1 MAILAGDIGGTKT
14 WLQLTDFSAS
24 GDGVLYEKRYE
35 SRAYATFIELVLDF
49 VNEAYA
55 HTNQRANAACF
66 GVAGPVTART
76 AFTTNLPW
84 QLDADDLQTKL
95 GIAKVRLINDFQA
108 AGYGIAALKAND
120 MVSLQLGSPV
130 QHATQVIIG
139 AGTGLGHAF
148 LVWQGSY
155 YEVVAS
161 EGGHADFAPTND
173 LQIEFLRYLQAHFHW
188 AHWEGAL
195 SGPGLVN
202 IFEFLVTQKLMKPNL
217 AIEAAFILGDKAAVI
232 SQFALENKD
241 KVAVQ
246 AIDFF
251 TQIYGGQT
259 GNFAL
264 LGMATG
270 GVYVAG
276 GIAPKI
282 INKLIDGQFMQAFLD
297 KDSRYQPLLKAMPVT
312 VVVNDKVGLMG
323 AALAAS
329 RLA

>member
-1 MAILAGDIGGTKT
+1 MAVLAGDIGGTKT
-14 WLQLTDFSAS
+14 LLQLAEPTA
-24 GDGVLYEKRYE
+24 DGFNVLYEKRYA
-35 SRAYATFIELVLDF
+35 SGVYTTFLEVALDF
-49 VNEAYA
+49 IDEAFA
-55 HTNQRANAACF
+55 HTNQRATSACF

-84 QLDADDLQTKL
+84 WLDADDLQIKL
-95 GIAKVRLINDFQA
+95 GIEKVRLINDFQA
-108 AGYGIAALKAND
+108 AGYGVAALKQQD
-120 MVSLQLGSPV
+120 MVTLQVGNAIP
-130 QHATQVIIG
+130 QATQVIIG

-148 LVWQGSY
+148 LVWQVEY

-161 EGGHADFAPTND
+161 EGGHADFAATND
-173 LQIEFLRYLQAHFHW
+173 LQIGLLKYLQSRYTW

-202 IFEFLVTQKLMKPNL
+202 IFDFFVEAQHAQPSAEIL
-217 AIEAAFILGDKAAVI
+217 AALSSGDKAAII
-232 SQFALENKD
+232 SEFAINKKD
-241 KVAVQ
+241 QVAEQ
-246 AIDFF
+246 TLDLF

-282 INKLIDGQFMQAFLD
+282 MSKLVDGDFMRAFLD
-297 KDSRYQPLLKAMPVT
+297 KDVRYQVTLKAMPVT
-312 VVVNDKVGLMG
+312 VVINENLGLMG
-323 AALAAS
+323 AALAAA
-329 RLA
+329 RL